1 MRVTVRY
8 LDTGREV
15 SLNRV
20 TVAGKQENKR
30 HRNVLVRGVGDVF
43 QKRL

>member
-1 MRVTVRY
+1 MHITVRY
-8 LDTGREV
+8 LDKAREV

-20 TVAGKQENKR
+20 TVAGKQDSKG
-30 HRNVLVRGVGDVF
+30 HRNVLVRVFGDVF